1 MTAPPQATGGSLRS
15 GETGR
20 DSAADAA
27 RAARG
32 FADPS
37 RLRSRDIFRLA
48 PRAWPFIRPYK
59 RHLLYLF
66 LAMAPGLPAGLF
78 TILMTRVFFDA
89 VGHGHSLTRAEAW
102 MLQLP
107 MTASREEILWRA
119 CVVSMLVVLFFL
131 PYGLA
136 LFAYA
141 VWILQ
146 RIANLFRVNLYA
158 RLQELSLRFHS
169 AESIGDAIFRMFQ
182 DSAAI
187 PQAINGLVIQPLRW
201 LPFATANL
209 VWLVLFDYRMAALA
223 AALVPANFILA
234 WAFSEPVRTR
244 FRAEREAAA
253 SATTRIE
260 ETLASIKAVKA
271 FGREAAESDL
281 YAHDNWRAF
290 LAARRARM
298 VFVAYRACAH
308 ALCGLAYVGALYL
321 GAEQVLRGGYGG
333 AMRAAVSLG
342 LFQGALAVFDMM
354 SARTRQ
360 LTELW
365 GSLQDVGVAIARVFE
380 MMAKTPE
387 ERVQSGSLLPERPRR
402 ALVFERVSFGYDGR
416 ASVLSDASLQARV
429 GEITALAGP
438 SGCGKSTIV
447 ALVMRFFDPLAG
459 RILLDSRDL
468 REFDL
473 AAWRATVAVAL
484 QESPLFT
491 ASLRDNITYGRAG
504 ASPGEIA
511 RAVERAAL
519 GDFVRSLPAGLDT
532 MLGEK
537 GARISA
543 GQAQRIGLARAFL
556 RDAPILLLDEPT
568 AALEFATE
576 EFVMRG
582 IRQWL
587 NEKPGERIVLLAT
600 HRLNTARHSDNV
612 YRISAGSVALDEEAA
627 FEPLRT

>member
-1 MTAPPQATGGSLRS
+1 LRAAPQATASSFRGDN
-15 GETGR
+15 TAR

-27 RAARG
+27 RAASS
-32 FADPS
+32 FAEPS

-48 PRAWPFIRPYK
+48 PRVWPFIRPYK

-89 VGHGHSLTRAEAW
+89 VGHGHPLTRTEAW

-107 MTASREEILWRA
+107 ITASREEILWRA
-119 CVVSMLVVLFFL
+119 CVISMLVTLFFL

-146 RIANLFRVNLYA
+146 RVANLFRVNLYA

-169 AESIGDAIFRMFQ
+169 EESIGDAIFRMFQ

-187 PQAINGLVIQPLRW
+187 PQVINGLVIQPLRW

-209 VWLVLFDYRMAALA
+209 VWLVLFDYRMAAVA
-223 AALVPANFILA
+223 AALVPANFMLA
-234 WAFSEPVRTR
+234 WAFSEPMRKR

-253 SATTRIE
+253 NATKRIE

-271 FGREAAESDL
+271 FGRETAESDL
-281 YAHDNWRAF
+281 YAHDNWQAF

-298 VFVAYRACAH
+298 VFVAYHVCAH
-308 ALCGLAYVGALYL
+308 ALCGLAYVGALYF
-321 GAEQVLRGGYGG
+321 GAEQVLGGGLSG

-342 LFQGALAVFDMM
+342 LFQGALAVFDVM

-387 ERVQSGSLLPERPRR
+387 ERVRSGSLLPRKPRR

-416 ASVLSDASLQARV
+416 ASVLCDASLEARV
-429 GEITALAGP
+429 GQITALMGP

-459 RILLDSRDL
+459 RILLDGRDL

-473 AAWRATVAVAL
+473 AGWRTTVAVAF

-504 ASPGEIA
+504 ASPAEIA

-543 GQAQRIGLARAFL
+543 GQAQRIALARALL
-556 RDAPILLLDEPT
+556 RDAPILILDEPT
-568 AALEFATE
+568 AALESATE
-576 EFVMRG
+576 EFVMRA
-582 IRQWL
+582 IRHWL
-587 NEKPGERIVLLAT
+587 DEKPGERIVLLAT
-600 HRLNTARHSDNV
+600 HRPTTARHSDRV
-612 YRISAGSVALDEEAA
+612 YRISAGNVALDEDAT
-627 FEPLRT
+627 FEPLQS

>member
-1 MTAPPQATGGSLRS
+1 MLR
-15 GETGR
+15 
-20 DSAADAA
+20 DDKAAA
-27 RAARG
+27 RAAGG

-66 LAMAPGLPAGLF
+66 LAMVPGLPAGLF
-78 TILMTRVFFDA
+78 TIFMTRVFFDA
-89 VGHGHSLTRAEAW
+89 VGHGHPLTRAEAW

-146 RIANLFRVNLYA
+146 RVTNLFRVNLYA

-169 AESIGDAIFRMFQ
+169 EENIGDAIFRMFQ

-187 PQAINGLVIQPLRW
+187 PQVINGLVIQPLRW

-209 VWLVLFDYRMAALA
+209 VWLVLFDYRMAAIA

-234 WAFSEPVRTR
+234 WAFSEPMRTR
-244 FRAEREAAA
+244 FRVEREATAV
-253 SATTRIE
+253 ATTRIE

-281 YAHDNWRAF
+281 YAHDNWQAF

-298 VFVAYRACAH
+298 VFVAYHACAH
-308 ALCGLAYVGALYL
+308 ALCGLAYVGALYF
-321 GAEQVLRGGYGG
+321 GAEQVLRGGYTG

-342 LFQGALAVFDMM
+342 LFQGALAVFDLM

-380 MMAKTPE
+380 IMAKTPE
-387 ERVQSGSLLPERPRR
+387 ERMQSGSLLPEAPRR
-402 ALVFERVSFGYDGR
+402 ALAFERVSFGYDGHP
-416 ASVLSDASLQARV
+416 SVLSDVSLEARI
-429 GEITALAGP
+429 GEITTIAGP
-438 SGCGKSTIV
+438 SGSGKSTII
-447 ALVMRFFDPLAG
+447 ALAMRFFDPLTG
-459 RILLDSRDL
+459 RIVLDGRDL

-473 AAWRATVAVAL
+473 AAWRGMVAVAL

-504 ASPGEIA
+504 ASPEEID

-519 GDFVRSLPAGLDT
+519 ADFARSLPAGLDT

-537 GARISA
+537 GAKIST

-556 RDAPILLLDEPT
+556 RDAPILILDEPT
-568 AALEFATE
+568 SALESATE
-576 EFVMRG
+576 EFVIRG

-587 NEKPGERIVLLAT
+587 DEKPGERIVLLVT
-600 HRLNTARHSDNV
+600 HRRSTAAHSDRV
-612 YRISAGSVALDEEAA
+612 YRISAGDVVRDDESVSAP
-627 FEPLRT
+627 FRI